1 MNDQIAYWNG
11 PAGERWVREQANLDE
26 MLRPFGNA
34 ALDAA
39 RVTLDEAVLD
49 LGCGCGDTSLALATL
64 VGPRGRVVGLDASA
78 QMLNRAKQRGA
89 GRPNLSFV
97 EGDASSEPLAHGAFD
112 LLFSRF
118 GVMFFSDPTS
128 AFAHLRGVL
137 RPDGRV
143 VFVCW
148 QSLTENPWAAAP
160 FEAVASVLGRPEP
173 QPEDAPGPFSFGAAA
188 RVREILDSAGFRNV
202 NMRSFETTIT
212 LGASGAIDDAVD
224 EIARLGPVA
233 RLLMDRDEASF
244 ARAKAAIRAVATCY
258 RTPQG
263 AVRFPAAARIVTAE
277 NATKD
282 RDA

>member
-202 NMRSFETTIT
+202 NMR
-212 LGASGAIDDAVD
+212 
-224 EIARLGPVA
+224 
-233 RLLMDRDEASF
+233 
-244 ARAKAAIRAVATCY
+244 
-258 RTPQG
+258 
-263 AVRFPAAARIVTAE
+263 
-277 NATKD
+277 
-282 RDA
+282 